1 MNYKVKLEEIEL
13 FVFDYDGV
21 FTDGIVLLMEDGSN
35 VRTANTR
42 DGFSVQWAVKQG
54 LNVAIITGGKEKA
67 VEDRMRLLGVEEVQ
81 MGCHDKLQSLKDL
94 CSKLNIS
101 LDKVLYMGDDMPD
114 YPAMKVVGLPVCPN
128 DACTDILE
136 ISNYISPVEG
146 GKGCVRD
153 VLEQAMRLRGI
164 WSTENAYK
172 W

>member
-42 DGFSVQWAVKQG
+42 DGFAVQWAVKQG
-54 LNVAIITGGKEKA
+54 LNVAILTGGKEKA
-67 VEDRMRLLGVEEVQ
+67 VEDRMRLLGVEEVH

-101 LDKVLYMGDDMPD
+101 LGRVLYMGDDMPD
-114 YPAMKVVGLPVCPN
+114 FPAMKVAGLPVCPN

-136 ISNYISPVEG
+136 ISNYISSVG
-146 GKGCVRD
+146 GGNGCVRD

>member
-21 FTDGIVLLMEDGSN
+21 FTNGIVLLMEDGSN

-42 DGFSVQWAVKQG
+42 DGFAVQWAVKQG
-54 LNVAIITGGKEKA
+54 LNVAILTGGKEKA
-67 VEDRMRLLGVEEVQ
+67 VEVRMRLLGVEEVH

-114 YPAMKVVGLPVCPN
+114 HPAMKVVGLPVCPN